1 MATFDNNLKLEEI
14 VTGQASG
21 QWGDK
26 TNVNLELI
34 GEALG
39 YGTKSGFSSDGDN
52 TNFALDNAP
61 TSDAARAMYLKLT
74 SGASLS
80 ATRTI
85 TFADNTIKRVQIIE
99 NATSGGQSIIVR
111 SGSATASD
119 QVTIPNGQAKMV
131 YFDGGGG
138 SGKVVDVFATFNVGP
153 LTVQSGAATT
163 GLTIDNTAADGD
175 PFLSFALS
183 GTQTFTM
190 GVDDG
195 ESDKFRIGT
204 TAIGTN
210 TMLEMDST
218 KNVDIVGHN
227 GSNVGLKLGGTLV
240 TATAAQINAAAAGG
254 AGVSVGKAIAM
265 ALVF

>member
-14 VTGQASG
+14 GTGEASG
-21 QWGDK
+21 TWGTK
-26 TNVNLELI
+26 TNANLELI

-39 YGTKSGFSSDGDN
+39 YGTKVGFASDANN
-52 TNFALDNAP
+52 TNFSLTNAP
-61 TSDAARAMYLKLT
+61 TSDGARAMYLKLT
-74 SGASLS
+74 SGASLT

-85 TFADNTIKRVQIIE
+85 TFADTTIKRVQIIE
-99 NATSGGQSIIVR
+99 NATTGGQSITIK
-111 SGSATASD
+111 SGSSNAAD

-138 SGKVVDVFATFNVGP
+138 SGKVIDAFAGLNVGP
-153 LTVQSGAATT
+153 LTVEGGGATT
-163 GLTIDNTAADGD
+163 GLTIDNTATDGD

-183 GTQTFTM
+183 GTKTFTM

-195 ESDKFRIGT
+195 ESDKFRVGT
-204 TAIGTN
+204 TAIGTS

-227 GSNVGLKLGGTLV
+227 GSSVGLKLGGTLV
-240 TATAAQINAAAAGG
+240 TSTAAQLNAAANA
-254 AGVSVGKAIAM
+254 ASTGKAIAM
-265 ALVF
+265 AIVFG

>member
-1 MATFDNNLKLEEI
+1 MSTFDNNLKLEEI
-14 VTGQASG
+14 GTGEQSG
-21 QWGDK
+21 QWGDT
-26 TNVNLELI
+26 TNTNLELI

-39 YGTKSGFSSDGDN
+39 YGTKSGFASDADN
-52 TNFALDNAP
+52 TNFALANAP

-138 SGKVVDVFATFNVGP
+138 SGKVVDVFAAFNVGTINASADTSAGLLAAMGYTATEGLI
-153 LTVQSGAATT
+153 LTGQGSTNDV
-163 GLTIDNTAADGD
+163 TIKNDADGD
-175 PFLSFALS
+175 VIKIP
-183 GTQTFTM
+183 T
-190 GVDDG
+190 
-195 ESDKFRIGT
+195 GT
-204 TAIGTN
+204 T
-210 TMLEMDST
+210 DF
-218 KNVDIVGHN
+218 DIAGHN
-227 GSNVGLKLGGTLV
+227 GSSTGLKLGGTLV
-240 TATAAQINAAAAGG
+240 TATAAQLNSSANAATI
-254 AGVSVGKAIAM
+254 GKSIAM
-265 ALVF
+265 AIVFG